1 MSWSGLASSLK
12 EAVIRAMAYRIVV
25 IQATASCMKEGLD
38 TEIAYA
44 ERRDDNGNLLDHYH
58 APTLKVEYSSHST
71 P

>member
-1 MSWSGLASSLK
+1 
-12 EAVIRAMAYRIVV
+12 MAYRIVV